1 MIGTL
6 GVDGWAQALREP
18 ARAPGQTTFRA
29 PPLPSLPLPLSLPSS
44 KVPGVSPPVKFFET
58 YIAVGEIWC
67 ILGELMMP
75 YNRAILG
82 TNFFL

>member
-29 PPLPSLPLPLSLPSS
+29 PPLPSPSPLPPLVKSGG
-44 KVPGVSPPVKFFET
+44 PGVSPPVKFFET

-67 ILGELMMP
+67 ILGELM
-75 YNRAILG
+75 NNDAL
-82 TNFFL
+82 